1 MIPAVPASCQYQT
14 VYEPVEL
21 YVAPFTVKVTVTVYV
36 PAARPLG
43 AANVTMPLVK
53 SVTGT
58 ATCCTA
64 EPFIENTA
72 TIEVG
77 ATNGMPDGS
86 AILTDP
92 GVGAEL
98 EAGGV
103 LVDAACSRAIH
114 VRV

>member
-1 MIPAVPASCQYQT
+1 MFYPT
-14 VYEPVEL
+14 VYEPVEV

-43 AANVTMPLVK
+43 ASNVKIPLLK

-58 ATCCTA
+58 VTCCA
-64 EPFIENTA
+64 VEPLIENA
-72 TIEVG
+72 AAMEVG
-77 ATNGMPDGS
+77 TANGMPDGS
-86 AILTDP
+86 AMLTDC
-92 GVGAEL
+92 GAGAEL

-103 LVDAACSRAIH
+103 LVDAAFSRAIH